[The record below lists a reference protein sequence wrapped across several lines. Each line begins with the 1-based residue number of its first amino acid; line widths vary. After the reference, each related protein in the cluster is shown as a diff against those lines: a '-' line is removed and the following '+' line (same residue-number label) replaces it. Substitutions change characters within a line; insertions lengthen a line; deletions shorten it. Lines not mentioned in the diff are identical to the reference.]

1 MSLWISFPVYILTF
15 NSNQSKHASQIAM
28 TVTDKICYTF
38 YNLSIFQRL
47 CQQGLDDRETIFR
60 VILRVSDVE

>member
-1 MSLWISFPVYILTF
+1 
-15 NSNQSKHASQIAM
+15 M